1 MHVVLIILINCE
13 EQKINNKMTKQA
25 NTVFYGTLVM
35 QIYIY
40 CKHVFNGFYK
50 LPTFILDLAGVFK
63 ILYEHL

>member
-1 MHVVLIILINCE
+1 
-13 EQKINNKMTKQA
+13 MTKQA

-40 CKHVFNGFYK
+40 CKHIFNGFYK

-63 ILYEHL
+63 ILYERL